1 MKPKLLT
8 LTHILINQMIFMF
21 DFEKLEV
28 YKKAKDLNHEI
39 LGFLRENKLVDN
51 YIRDQL
57 KRASISIV
65 INIAE
70 GSGKFSKA
78 DKRNFYTISRGSVYE
93 CVSLLEII
101 AGESHINEEKY
112 EYFKTKFETISKML
126 MGLIKSQMNNNA

>member
-1 MKPKLLT
+1 
-8 LTHILINQMIFMF
+8 MF

-28 YKKAKDLNHEI
+28 YKKAKELNHEI
-39 LGFLRENKLVDN
+39 LLFLRDSKLIDSYV
-51 YIRDQL
+51 RDQL

-101 AGESHINEEKY
+101 VDENHMERDKH
-112 EYFKTKFETISKML
+112 EYFKAKYETISKML
-126 MGLIKSQMNNNA
+126 MGLIKSQINNE